1 MMKLLRNKKLA
12 SWVVGIVGLGLIT
25 TYIPLL
31 FVPQQ
36 VAPETQEPSAQQPF
50 TPGTSSQAAV
60 TSTVGPETPL
70 RLDTAPSSTGTPTTT
85 PSVPSPLLPR

>member
-31 FVPQQ
+31 FVPQSTT
-36 VAPETQEPSAQQPF
+36 PETQQPAPQQPF
-50 TPGTSSQAAV
+50 TPSTPLPVVG
-60 TSTVGPETPL
+60 TSTVGPEFPL
-70 RLDTAPSSTGTPTTT
+70 SDTTSSPVEEPTPTS
-85 PSVPSPLLPR
+85 SVPSPLLPR